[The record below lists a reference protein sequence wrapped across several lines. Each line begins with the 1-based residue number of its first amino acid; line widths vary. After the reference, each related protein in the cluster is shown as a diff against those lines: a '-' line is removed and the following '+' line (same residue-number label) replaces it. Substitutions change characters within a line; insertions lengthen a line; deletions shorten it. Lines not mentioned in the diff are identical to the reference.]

1 MDLVVLVALKF
12 LVYCGV
18 VAAAVP
24 LLQLPVE
31 DRRSF
36 TLKWAGLRLAMGL
49 AFGFVIAALYVA
61 VGKSFNSEAVTYLVS
76 FGLVRVVEWSLVL
89 LLLHRLAWPLTPRS
103 TCWRW
108 QLASTTSSSC
118 ADIPMKEERPNP
130 SLERTSTGMAPRAV
144 VVHHPSRVAMPAAAA
159 QLKR

>member
-89 LLLHRLAWPLTPRS
+89 LLLHHIYGVKDKGRGAMYVLLGVAANTTFDMLA
-103 TCWRW
+103 
-108 QLASTTSSSC
+108 LA
-118 ADIPMKEERPNP
+118 AGVDN
-130 SLERTSTGMAPRAV
+130 
-144 VVHHPSRVAMPAAAA
+144 
-159 QLKR
+159 LKFVC